1 MHRISFSILIALFFV
16 LSGPL
21 SAVFAQD
28 STPSAEIVTPVNLTV
43 SPVTLQLETDPGK
56 PVTSQIKIRN
66 NSDTAENLTFSLLPF
81 EADKN
86 GDRPKMRD
94 PRPDDMYLS
103 WVSFDQ
109 KNVTVLPSEWKTVNF
124 TFSPPADAAL
134 SYYFAVQIQRNTVP
148 SKPGATVISGTPAVL
163 VLATVHSPFAKREV
177 RLRSFTTAGSF
188 LEFLPQTFSIDIE
201 NTGNIHV
208 TPTGNIFIDGQGK
221 KDLAVLSLNPNIS
234 TVLPSSSRAFHVEW
248 NDGFPKF
255 VTEEKEHT
263 KQLKFDFS
271 QADRLRFGRY
281 TAHLLLVYDNG
292 ERDVPIESY
301 VSFWVVPVR
310 LIVAAILIPAVPA
323 LLVYI
328 LMKWQYAR
336 MKRKLESETEK
347 V

>member
-1 MHRISFSILIALFFV
+1 MRRFCSFLFVFFSLAFLAPV
-16 LSGPL
+16 
-21 SAVFAQD
+21 AITFAQT
-28 STPSAEIVTPVNLTV
+28 STQSAETITPVNLTV

-56 PVTSQIKIRN
+56 PVTAQIKIRN
-66 NSDTAENLTFSLLPF
+66 NSDAVENLTFSLLPF

-94 PRPDDMYLS
+94 PKPEDTYLS

-109 KNVTVLPSEWKTVNF
+109 KEVAVQPSEWKTVNF

-134 SYYFAVQIQRNTVP
+134 SYYFAVQIQRNNIH
-148 SKPGATVISGTPAVL
+148 SKPGETVISGSPAVL

-177 RLRSFTTAGSF
+177 RLQSFTVNSSF

-234 TVLPSSSRAFHVEW
+234 TVLPVSSRTFQVDWA
-248 NDGFPKF
+248 DGFPKF
-255 VTEEKEHT
+255 IQDEKEHKKRLT
-263 KQLKFDFS
+263 FDFGE
-271 QADRLRFGRY
+271 ADRLRFGRY

-301 VSFWVVPVR
+301 VSFWVVPMR
-310 LIVAAILIPAVPA
+310 LILAAILIPAVPA
-323 LLVYI
+323 VLVY
-328 LMKWQYAR
+328 LFMKWQYAR
-336 MKRKLESETEK
+336 MKRKLESEVTK
-347 V
+347 I